1 MATKLHQYLPTLTVV
16 ALLAGLLVGLL
27 LQGKT
32 HTSRPLD
39 EGEFLHELDRGAHM
53 PVIIT
58 GPELDHYVLNVTQV
72 AALASTARTLKIES
86 GQIVIPDAYSASFFN
101 CARSGGHAF
110 FKGDVQ
116 NKYQVFKV
124 SNGNIGA
131 DSEEF
136 AARFQAV
143 GTVFTCYG
151 SSSRAVVASGVSIS
165 APIHQGQRN
174 VITIVKQTA
183 WASFSG
189 FAANLYL
196 TFLLML
202 FLPTLALSLVKSI
215 VESATSSKQFR
226 FAIMYFAISTL
237 IAAAVGSTAAL
248 AFGRL
253 SGFQLTSARLQAVAQ
268 CIGGHT
274 IPTEYD
280 ANPVLTQLARIIPT
294 NPLGAL
300 TDPSGN
306 SGLQVAFIAVI
317 VGMSLAT
324 LGTVPR
330 SKVSEKLRLVLGIVI
345 SGKDLK
351 CRAISEYADLL
362 APVGVFFL
370 ALTTFSTMEYGLLHD
385 LAVLS
390 MIICAALGCYVALLL
405 CWLVTRRS
413 FGDWIRRGFIPSFGG
428 LITAFATASSYAA
441 LPAITAVPLLETS
454 TSKRGIFDIG
464 TTLNKN
470 GTAVYLAAA
479 ATFLYMYFGPSGW
492 HVVVPM
498 ILMASLAGT
507 VVAGLPFAAVFG
519 LQMILSAFGIPAA
532 LAWLILPIDPL
543 ADRLVTAV
551 NVFSNLAACSEPKR
565 QEVPSILVPE
575 PATSGVS

>member
-1 MATKLHQYLPTLTVV
+1 MASRVRQFLPTLTIV
-16 ALLAGLLVGLL
+16 ALLTGLMVGLL
-27 LQGKT
+27 LQGRT

-58 GPELDHYVLNVTQV
+58 APELDHYVLDVTQV
-72 AALASTARTLKIES
+72 EAFASASRTLNIER
-86 GQIVIPDAYSASFFN
+86 GRIVIPDAYTASFFN
-101 CARSGGHAF
+101 CARSGGHAY

-116 NKYQVFKV
+116 DKYQVFEA
-124 SNGNIGA
+124 SNQ
-131 DSEEF
+131 DSATASEDV
-136 AARFQAV
+136 AARFHAV
-143 GTVFTCYG
+143 GTVFKCQGT
-151 SSSRAVVASGVSIS
+151 SSRAIVASGVSIS
-165 APIHQGQRN
+165 APIHEKERGA
-174 VITIVKQTA
+174 ITVVKQTA

-202 FLPTLALSLVKSI
+202 FLPALALSLVKSI
-215 VESATSSKQFR
+215 VESSASSEQFR
-226 FAIMYFAISTL
+226 FAIIYFVTSTL

-253 SGFQLTSARLQAVAQ
+253 SSFQLTPARLQAVAQ
-268 CIGGHT
+268 CIGGH
-274 IPTEYD
+274 PVSAEYD

-294 NPLGAL
+294 NPLAAL

-306 SGLQVAFIAVI
+306 SGLQVAFIAII

-324 LGTVPR
+324 LGAAAR
-330 SKVSEKLRLVLGIVI
+330 SAVSEKLRLVLGVVI
-345 SGKDLK
+345 SGSDVK

-385 LAVLS
+385 LAALS
-390 MIICAALGCYVALLL
+390 MIICAALACYVALLL
-405 CWLVTRRS
+405 CWLVMRRS
-413 FGDWIRRGFIPSFGG
+413 FGDWTKRGFMPGIAG

-441 LPAITAVPLLETS
+441 LPAITSVPLLETS
-454 TSKRGIFDIG
+454 PSKRGIFDIG

-470 GTAVYLAAA
+470 GTAVYLASAG
-479 ATFLYMYFGPSGW
+479 TFLYMYFGTSNW
-492 HVVVPM
+492 HVVMPM

-507 VVAGLPFAAVFG
+507 VVAGLPFAAIFG
-519 LQMILSAFGIPAA
+519 LQMILSAFGIPPA

-551 NVFSNLAACSEPKR
+551 NVFSNLAACSDPER
-565 QEVPSILVPE
+565 QEMPSILVANPI
-575 PATSGVS
+575 TSGAT